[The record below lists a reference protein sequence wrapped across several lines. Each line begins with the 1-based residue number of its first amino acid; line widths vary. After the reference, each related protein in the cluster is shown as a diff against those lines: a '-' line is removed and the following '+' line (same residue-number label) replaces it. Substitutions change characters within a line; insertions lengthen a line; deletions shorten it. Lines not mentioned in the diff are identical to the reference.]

1 MACVQAEAG
10 DRAGAAASLAEA
22 KHLLAGHAQ
31 GTGALAARIGAAER
45 LLHRVVPHG
54 ALPDSLTEREEA
66 VLRLL
71 RGPLSVPEI
80 GRELHLSPNTIK
92 THMRAIY
99 RKLGVG
105 TRHDAIKQ
113 ARLMGLVL

>member
-1 MACVQAEAG
+1 MACAQAEAG

-22 KHLLAGHAQ
+22 KNLLAGHAH
-31 GTGALAARIGAAER
+31 GTGALAARIGAADR
-45 LLHRVVPHG
+45 LLHRASLRGP
-54 ALPDSLTEREEA
+54 LTDPLTEREEA